1 MKTRKQKN
9 CSVASYNRQVAKYG
23 KANCNIMYKC
33 HLVKKN
39 NKKDYAYNKNKNRFK
54 TRRLNFLNNSSLNN
68 KRKNE
73 FKKIILYPESLGQN
87 KPGVDKTPEKFSKFI
102 NHKDHQFIKVKMTNN
117 LFKNLINLYN
127 VNKAI
132 RGQKINIG
140 GDHSMAIATI
150 ADTLNQYPDAKVIY
164 FDAHGDINTYKSAL
178 TKNYHAMPLSFITGI
193 DKDIAGDFPFIKNKL
208 KLENL
213 LFVGTRCL
221 DQFEVDIIHKYNIK
235 TITPSE
241 INTDLPTALAK
252 IEEFIG
258 SRPFHISFDVDCMD
272 PKYVPSTGT
281 VDSGGIEM
289 SKGKA
294 ILDYLYTKRVV
305 SVDITELNV
314 SLGSKEEV
322 AHSVKSTASLFEKY
336 LKSKGS
342 RVTFQLPNHCVLNKN
357 L

>member
-33 HLVKKN
+33 HSVKKN

-54 TRRLNFLNNSSLNN
+54 TRRLKFLNTSSL
-68 KRKNE
+68 KKIKTKSK
-73 FKKIILYPESLGQN
+73 FKKIILYSESLGQN
-87 KPGVDKTPEKFSKFI
+87 KPGVDKTPEKFSKLI
-102 NHKDHQFIKVKMTNN
+102 NHKDHTFIKVKMTNN

-132 RGQKINIG
+132 KGPKINIG

-150 ADTLNQYPDAKVIY
+150 ADTLNQYPNAKVIY

-178 TKNYHAMPLSFITGI
+178 AKNYHAMPLSFVTGI
-193 DKDIAGDFPFIKNKL
+193 DKDVNGDFPFIKNKL

-221 DQFEVDIIHKYNIK
+221 DQYEVDIIHKYNIK

-241 INTDLPTALAK
+241 INNDLPTVLAK
-252 IEEFIG
+252 MEEFVG
-258 SRPFHISFDVDCMD
+258 SSPFHISFDVDCMD

-289 SKGKA
+289 SRGKS
-294 ILDYLYTKRVV
+294 ILSYLYSKRVV
-305 SVDITELNV
+305 NVDVTELNV
-314 SLGSKEEV
+314 SLGSEEEV
-322 AHSVKSTASLFEKY
+322 LESEK
-336 LKSKGS
+336 
-342 RVTFQLPNHCVLNKN
+342 NVLR
-357 L
+357 LLGDMVSALTPCP

>member
-9 CSVASYNRQVAKYG
+9 CSVASYNRQVSKYG

-54 TRRLNFLNNSSLNN
+54 TRRLKFLNTLSL
-68 KRKNE
+68 KNIE
-73 FKKIILYPESLGQN
+73 TKSKFKKIILYPESLGQN
-87 KPGVDKTPEKFSKFI
+87 KPGVDKTPAEFSKLI
-102 NHKDHQFIKVKMTNN
+102 NHKDHTFIKVKMTNN

-132 RGQKINIG
+132 KGPKINIG

-150 ADTLNQYPDAKVIY
+150 ADTLNQYPNAKVIY
-164 FDAHGDINTYKSAL
+164 FDAHGDINTYESAL
-178 TKNYHAMPLSFITGI
+178 AKNYHAMPLSFITGI
-193 DKDIAGDFPFIKNKL
+193 DKDVNGDFPFIKNKL

-221 DQFEVDIIHKYNIK
+221 DQYEVDIIHKYNIK

-241 INTDLPTALAK
+241 INNDLPTVLAK
-252 IEEFIG
+252 MEEFVG
-258 SRPFHISFDVDCMD
+258 SSPFHISFDVDCMD

-289 SKGKA
+289 TRGKA
-294 ILDYLYTKRVV
+294 ILDYLYGKKVV
-305 SVDITELNV
+305 NVDVTELNV
-314 SLGSKEEV
+314 SLGGEEEV
-322 AHSVKSTASLFEKY
+322 LESEKNVVRLLEVY
-336 LKSKGS
+336 LQG
-342 RVTFQLPNHCVLNKN
+342 TC
-357 L
+357 

>member
-54 TRRLNFLNNSSLNN
+54 TRRLKFFNTSSS
-68 KRKNE
+68 KNIKMKSK

-87 KPGVDKTPEKFSKFI
+87 KPGVDKTPAKFSKLI
-102 NHKDHQFIKVKMTNN
+102 NHKDHTFIKVKMTNN

-132 RGQKINIG
+132 KGPKINIG

-150 ADTLNQYPDAKVIY
+150 ADTLNQHPNAKVIY

-178 TKNYHAMPLSFITGI
+178 AKNYHAMPLSFITGI
-193 DKDIAGDFPFIKNKL
+193 DKDVNGDFPFIKNKL

-221 DQFEVDIIHKYNIK
+221 DQYEVDIIHKYNIK

-241 INTDLPTALAK
+241 INNDLPTVLAK
-252 IEEFIG
+252 MEEFVG
-258 SRPFHISFDVDCMD
+258 SSPFHISFDVDCMD

-281 VDSGGIEM
+281 VDSGGIDM
-289 SKGKA
+289 TRGKA
-294 ILDYLYTKRVV
+294 ILDYLYGKKVV
-305 SVDITELNV
+305 NVDVTELNV
-314 SLGSKEEV
+314 SLGGEEEV
-322 AHSVKSTASLFEKY
+322 LESEKNVVRLLGVY
-336 LKSKGS
+336 LEGQG
-342 RVTFQLPNHCVLNKN
+342 TC
-357 L
+357 

>member
-54 TRRLNFLNNSSLNN
+54 TRRLKFLNTSSS
-68 KRKNE
+68 KDIKTKSK

-87 KPGVDKTPEKFSKFI
+87 KPGVDKTPAKFSKLI
-102 NHKDHQFIKVKMTNN
+102 NHKDHTFIKVKMTNN

-132 RGQKINIG
+132 KGPKINIG

-150 ADTLNQYPDAKVIY
+150 ADTLNQYPNAKVIY

-178 TKNYHAMPLSFITGI
+178 AKNYHAMPLSFITGI
-193 DKDIAGDFPFIKNKL
+193 DKDVNGDFPFIKNKL

-221 DQFEVDIIHKYNIK
+221 DQYEVDIIHKYNIK

-241 INTDLPTALAK
+241 INNDLPTVLAK
-252 IEEFIG
+252 MEEFVG
-258 SRPFHISFDVDCMD
+258 SSPFHISFDVDCMD

-289 SKGKA
+289 TRGKA
-294 ILDYLYTKRVV
+294 ILDYLYGKKVV
-305 SVDITELNV
+305 NVDVTELNV
-314 SLGSKEEV
+314 SLGGEEEV
-322 AHSVKSTASLFEKY
+322 LESEKNVVRLLEVY
-336 LKSKGS
+336 LEGQG
-342 RVTFQLPNHCVLNKN
+342 TC
-357 L
+357 

>member
-39 NKKDYAYNKNKNRFK
+39 NKKDYPYNKNKNRFK

-132 RGQKINIG
+132 RGPKINIG

-178 TKNYHAMPLSFITGI
+178 AKNYHAMPLSFITGI
-193 DKDIAGDFPFIKNKL
+193 DKDVAGDFPFIKHKL

-252 IEEFIG
+252 MKEFIG

-322 AHSVKSTASLFEKY
+322 AHSVKSTVSLFEKY
-336 LKSKGS
+336 LKIKG
-342 RVTFQLPNHCVLNKN
+342 RVTFELPNY
-357 L
+357 